1 MRNEI
6 IRFLESRPA
15 KTGALFFTALGLEL
29 SVLARIQDNEGKA
42 DRACLAAIHE
52 MQHCCFGQINAYLHG
67 VDDLFAA
74 DASVAILYHY
84 AFEAGIQDELGPA
97 IIRARRLALQDNPL
111 PSEDETRV
119 LLVDDE
125 PALRFEINRIL
136 TAAGMVVFEA
146 ETGAE
151 GLNKAA
157 WVEPHLTIV
166 DWEMPVMNGPK
177 FIETLRNTDTGMNTK
192 VLLLVERGKRQPIGK
207 AVKPLIDQIVKRPFS
222 EDAFRNAVTDLL
234 GTSAAPAPPQ

>member
-6 IRFLESRPA
+6 IRFLESRPPE
-15 KTGALFFTALGLEL
+15 TGGLFFTALGLEL
-29 SVLARIQDNEGKA
+29 SVLARILDKDSKA
-42 DRACLAAIHE
+42 DRSSLAAINE
-52 MQHCCFGQINAYLHG
+52 MHHCCFGQINAYLHG

-84 AFEAGIQDELGPA
+84 ATEAGILDKFGPA
-97 IIRARRLALQDNPL
+97 VIRARKLALQDNPL
-111 PSEDETRV
+111 PSDSELRV

-125 PALRFEINRIL
+125 PKLRMKINRLL
-136 TAAGMVVFEA
+136 TAEGLVVFEA
-146 ETGAE
+146 ENGAE

-177 FIETLRNTDTGMNTK
+177 FIETLRNSDHGARSK
-192 VLLLVERGKRQPIGK
+192 VMLLVQK
-207 AVKPLIDQIVKRPFS
+207 ARKQTVPKSAKSLIDRIVQRPFKV
-222 EDAFRNAVTDLL
+222 EAFRDAVSELL
-234 GTSAAPAPPQ
+234 EEARASRPPQ

>member
-15 KTGALFFTALGLEL
+15 RTGALFFTALGLEL
-29 SVLARIQDNEGKA
+29 SVLARILYGEGRCGQDA
-42 DRACLAAIHE
+42 LAAIHE

-84 AFEAGIQDELGPA
+84 AGEAGIMDELGPA
-97 IIRARRLALQDNPL
+97 IIRARRLALQDNPP
-111 PSEDETRV
+111 PSENEVRV

-125 PALRFEINRIL
+125 PTLRIEINRLL
-136 TAAGMVVFEA
+136 TGDGIVVFEA
-146 ETGAE
+146 ENGAE
-151 GLNKAA
+151 GLNKAV

-177 FIETLRNTDTGMNTK
+177 FIETLKKTEQGKRSK
-192 VLLLVERGKRQPIGK
+192 VLLMTEAGKKQPVSKPVKLLVDKM
-207 AVKPLIDQIVKRPFS
+207 AKRPFK
-222 EDAFRNAVTDLL
+222 DAEFRKLVQSLL
-234 GTSAAPAPPQ
+234 PVPAKR

>member
-15 KTGALFFTALGLEL
+15 QIGGLFFTALGLEL
-29 SVLARIQDNEGKA
+29 SVLARILDKEKRCDQA
-42 DRACLAAIHE
+42 ALAAIHE

-74 DASVAILYHY
+74 DASVAILYHF
-84 AFEAGIQDELGPA
+84 ADEAGIMDELAPA
-97 IIRARRLALQDNPL
+97 IIRARRLALQDNPP
-111 PSEDETRV
+111 PSENEVRI

-125 PALRFEINRIL
+125 PTLRIEINRLL
-136 TAAGMVVFEA
+136 TTEGVVVFEA
-146 ETGAE
+146 ENGAE

-166 DWEMPVMNGPK
+166 DWEMPVMNGPE
-177 FIETLRNTDTGMNTK
+177 FIQTLKKSEQGKRSK
-192 VLLLVERGKRQPIGK
+192 VLLMTEKGKKQPVSK
-207 AVKPLIDQIVKRPFS
+207 AVKPLVDQIVIRPFA
-222 EDAFRNAVTDLL
+222 DAEFRNQVQLL
-234 GTSAAPAPPQ
+234 LPVSVRS

>member
-15 KTGALFFTALGLEL
+15 QIGALFFTALGLEL
-29 SVLARIQDNEGKA
+29 SVLARILDGEGRCDQA
-42 DRACLAAIHE
+42 GLAAINE

-84 AFEAGIQDELGPA
+84 ANEAGILDEFGPA
-97 IIRARRLALQDNPL
+97 IIRARKLALQNNPL
-111 PSEDETRV
+111 PSENELRV

-125 PALRFEINRIL
+125 PALRIEISRLLGGDGI
-136 TAAGMVVFEA
+136 VVFEA
-146 ETGAE
+146 ENGAE
-151 GLNKAA
+151 GLNKAV

-177 FIETLRNTDTGMNTK
+177 FVETLKKSEQGQRSK
-192 VLLLVERGKRQPIGK
+192 VLLMTEKGKRQPVGK
-207 AVKPLIDQIVKRPFS
+207 TVKSLVDAVVKRPFN
-222 EDAFRNAVTDLL
+222 DAEFRGTVAALL
-234 GTSAAPAPPQ
+234 PAQANS